1 MFKKYTKN
9 LLDKEVR
16 SEESLAPTPQTFSS
30 MLHVPSFEESIQEEP
45 EDLLN
50 EDPEMTIGEKVT
62 VKGTLSFEHL
72 IRIDGTFEGELHSQ
86 GKLIVGPTG
95 IVKAHINLKEAFI
108 SGKVEGDITVRERLL
123 LRGRAEIT
131 GNISAASISVDEG
144 VSIVGQVMV
153 ATTLP
158 TPPDEPWNLS
168 N

>member
-1 MFKKYTKN
+1 MFKKYAKN

-16 SEESLAPTPQTFSS
+16 SQEALPPSPQTFSS
-30 MLHVPSFEESIQEEP
+30 MLEVPTFEERMEEQP
-45 EDLLN
+45 EDFSN

-72 IRIDGTFEGELHSQ
+72 IRIDGTFEGELFSQ

-95 IVKAHINLKEAFI
+95 VVKAHINLKEAFI
-108 SGKVEGDITVRERLL
+108 SGKVEGDITVREKLI

-131 GNISAASISVDEG
+131 GNISAASITVDEG

-158 TPPDEPWNLS
+158 TPPDEPFS
-168 N
+168 F